1 MSNTSNSVSI
11 GAFVLGA
18 VVIAV
23 AGILFV
29 SGSGIGQDRTTVV
42 MVFDGSV
49 KGLSIGAPV
58 ALRGVQIGQISDIDL
73 IFDADTID
81 IIMFV
86 EAEIREENIK
96 RRGDSEG
103 DFIEEMI
110 ARGLRAQLNT
120 QSILTGLLYV
130 QLDFH
135 PNSELVLAHTQSP
148 YTQIPTIPTD
158 LQRLSREFES
168 INFSQ
173 VADDLTSLS
182 HGLKMF
188 VLNEDFQQ
196 MPKDLNRT
204 LAAVETMSSRLSE
217 QLKNAGPKFGA
228 LMDKASV
235 TLDAANAEIPK
246 LSSSARE
253 TLVNLNKALDSF
265 NSAVD
270 EIDHLVGDDSSTRY
284 ELNNA
289 LRELALAGRAMQLL
303 AKTLEEQPEAIL
315 RGKRQ
320 ETP

>member
-11 GAFVLGA
+11 GAFVIGA
-18 VVIAV
+18 LVIAI

-29 SGSGIGQDRTTVV
+29 TGSGIGQDRTTVV

-49 KGLSIGAPV
+49 KGLSVGAPV
-58 ALRGVQIGQISDIDL
+58 ALRGVEIGQISNIDL

-86 EAEIREENIK
+86 EAEIREKNIK
-96 RRGDSEG
+96 RRGDSKG

-135 PNSELVLAHTQSP
+135 PGSELVLAPTESP

-168 INFSQ
+168 IDFAQ
-173 VADDLTSLS
+173 LADNLASLS
-182 HGLKMF
+182 QGLKKF
-188 VLNEDFQQ
+188 VLNKDFQK
-196 MPKDLNRT
+196 MPGDISRT
-204 LAAVETMSSRLSE
+204 LAAVETMSTHLNERLKTS
-217 QLKNAGPKFGA
+217 GPKFGE
-228 LMDKASV
+228 LMEKASV
-235 TLDAANAEIPK
+235 TLDAAKVEIPK
-246 LSSSARE
+246 LSSSAQE
-253 TLVNLNKALDSF
+253 TLVNLNTALESF
-265 NSAVD
+265 NSAAG
-270 EIDHLVGDDSSTRY
+270 EIDQLVGDDSSTRY

-289 LRELALAGRAMQLL
+289 LHELALAGRAMRLL
-303 AKTLEEQPEAIL
+303 AKTLEEQPEALL
-315 RGKRQ
+315 RGKR
-320 ETP
+320 EEKP

>member
-1 MSNTSNSVSI
+1 MSNTSNQVSI

-18 VVIAV
+18 IVIAV

-29 SGSGIGQDRTTVV
+29 NGSGIGQDRTTVV

-58 ALRGVQIGQISDIDL
+58 ALRGVEIGQISDIDL

-96 RRGDSEG
+96 RRGDSAG

-110 ARGLRAQLNT
+110 SRGLRAQLNT
-120 QSILTGLLYV
+120 QSLLTGLLYV

-135 PNSELVLAHTQSP
+135 PDSELVLADTTSP

-168 INFSQ
+168 INFSR
-173 VADDLTSLS
+173 VVEDLTSIS
-182 HGLKMF
+182 SGLKTF
-188 VLNEDFQQ
+188 ILNKDFQQ
-196 MPKDLNRT
+196 LPGDLNRT
-204 LAAVETMSSRLSE
+204 LASVQTMSSRLNE
-217 QLKNAGPKFGA
+217 LLKASGPKVA
-228 LMDKASV
+228 VLVDKASN
-235 TLDAANAEIPK
+235 TLDMASSEIPK
-246 LSSSARE
+246 LSGSARQ
-253 TLVNLNKALDSF
+253 TLLNLDASLNNF
-265 NSAVD
+265 NDAVS
-270 EIDHLVGDDSSTRY
+270 EIDHLVAEDSSTRY
-284 ELNNA
+284 ELNKA

-315 RGKRQ
+315 RGKR
-320 ETP
+320 EE

>member
-96 RRGDSEG
+96 RRGDGEG

-135 PNSELVLAHTQSP
+135 PNSELVLAPTQSP

-188 VLNEDFQQ
+188 VLNEDFQR

-228 LMDKASV
+228 LMDKASI
-235 TLDAANAEIPK
+235 TLDAANDEIPK
-246 LSSSARE
+246 LSSSAQE

-265 NSAVD
+265 NSTVG
-270 EIDHLVGDDSSTRY
+270 EIDHLVADDSSTRY

-289 LRELALAGRAMQLL
+289 LRELALAGRAMRLL

>member
-1 MSNTSNSVSI
+1 MSNTSNPVSI
-11 GAFVLGA
+11 GAFILGA
-18 VVIAV
+18 IVIAV

-49 KGLSIGAPV
+49 KGLSVGAPV

-110 ARGLRAQLNT
+110 TRGLRAQLNT
-120 QSILTGLLYV
+120 QSLLTGLLYV

-135 PNSELVLAHTQSP
+135 PNSKLVLAPTNSP

-168 INFSQ
+168 INFAQ
-173 VADDLTSLS
+173 VAEDLTSLS
-182 HGLKMF
+182 HGLKLF
-188 VLNEDFQQ
+188 VLNEDFQK

-204 LAAVETMSSRLSE
+204 LAAVETMSNRLSE
-217 QLKNAGPKFGA
+217 QLKTSGPKLVA
-228 LMDKASV
+228 LVDKATI
-235 TLDAANAEIPK
+235 TLDAAKIEIPK
-246 LSSSARE
+246 LSRSAQE
-253 TLVNLNKALDSF
+253 TLAGLDKALGNF
-265 NSAVD
+265 NSAVN
-270 EIDHLVGDDSSTRY
+270 EIDHLVAEDSSTRY
-284 ELNNA
+284 ELNKA
-289 LRELALAGRAMQLL
+289 LHELALAGRAMQLL
-303 AKTLEEQPEAIL
+303 AKTLEEQPEALL
-315 RGKRQ
+315 RGKR
-320 ETP
+320 EEKP

>member
-29 SGSGIGQDRTTVV
+29 NGTGIGQDRTTVV

-49 KGLSIGAPV
+49 KGLSVGAPV
-58 ALRGVQIGQISDIDL
+58 ALRGVQIGQISDIDV
-73 IFDADTID
+73 IFDTDTID

-135 PNSELVLAHTQSP
+135 PNSDLVLAQTQSP

-188 VLNEDFQQ
+188 VLNEDFQK
-196 MPKDLNRT
+196 MPTDLNRT
-204 LAAVETMSSRLSE
+204 LAAVETMSTRLSE
-217 QLKNAGPKFGA
+217 QLKVSGPRFGA
-228 LMDKASV
+228 LVDKAAL
-235 TLDAANAEIPK
+235 TLDAAQMEIPK
-246 LSSSARE
+246 LSKSAQE
-253 TLVNLNKALDSF
+253 TLVNLNSALESV
-265 NSAVD
+265 NGAVG
-270 EIDHLVGDDSSTRY
+270 EIDHLVSDDSSTRY

-289 LRELALAGRAMQLL
+289 LHELALAGRAMQLL

-315 RGKRQ
+315 RGKR
-320 ETP
+320 EEKP